1 MMNAKSKA
9 DFIHAVAGGGKI
21 PCPNCNTLNEADS
34 KFCITCGTKLVR
46 PESKPE
52 EDLPFRKV
60 DQDPPVQKP
69 EGDLP
74 FRKVE
79 PPAEPVTG
87 TAQKEVPF
95 QTVSDA
101 KQASETKQEVPYVVY
116 AEPKSVF
123 AEGLPEWSI
132 EPPQVVV
139 RRKRSR

>member
-1 MMNAKSKA
+1 MNAKSKA

-34 KFCITCGTKLVR
+34 KFCITCGAKLVR
-46 PESKPE
+46 SEPKPE
-52 EDLPFRKV
+52 ADLPFRKV
-60 DQDPPVQKP
+60 EQDPPVQKP

-79 PPAEPVTG
+79 PPAEPAAE

-95 QTVSDA
+95 QTVSNA
-101 KQASETKQEVPYVVY
+101 QAPETKQEIPYVVY

>member
-52 EDLPFRKV
+52 EDLPFQKV

-79 PPAEPVTG
+79 PPAEPVTE

-95 QTVSDA
+95 QTV
-101 KQASETKQEVPYVVY
+101 QMQN
-116 AEPKSVF
+116 
-123 AEGLPEWSI
+123 
-132 EPPQVVV
+132 
-139 RRKRSR
+139 RRLKRSRRFPMWSMLSQRVFLQKVCRNGALSRLRSW